1 MGAGPPS
8 TRGALQ
14 LRVRAF
20 PPELVKGW
28 KYGMQVT
35 EGRRQNVGGTVGP
48 RSSVVAGPFRVAG
61 QVFRRRES
69 GQVPGVRSRLVIGEG
84 GLGAMYVYWK
94 AGLAVAE
101 PGRAATA
108 RREMKGG
115 EKTASKARRSQQNWH
130 VALSGRAHGRRGG
143 AQDRV
148 CMASTTIRGAEKAQ
162 SISTLQTP
170 GTYSRLARRTKMKL
184 CQREV

>member
-1 MGAGPPS
+1 MSAE
-8 TRGALQ
+8 RWVL
-14 LRVRAF
+14 
-20 PPELVKGW
+20 
-28 KYGMQVT
+28 
-35 EGRRQNVGGTVGP
+35 GP
-48 RSSVVAGPFRVAG
+48 RSWLGHSESQAKFSDDERAGRC
-61 QVFRRRES
+61 QES
-69 GQVPGVRSRLVIGEG
+69 GVDSLSGR
-84 GLGAMYVYWK
+84 GAGRYVYWK

-162 SISTLQTP
+162 SMSTLQTP
-170 GTYSRLARRTKMKL
+170 SAYPRLARRRKMKL